1 MPSRGREL
9 EVYRGRVNVDLVVV
23 VIAVRFLH
31 SLLRLLLLLLLLGV
45 YVQ

>member
-1 MPSRGREL
+1 
-9 EVYRGRVNVDLVVV
+9 VVV